1 MATKSM
7 VMDPYYPWVF
17 IVNTTQLVTPKK
29 INSET
34 AISMYTLH
42 AEIVY
47 WSGESTQYCSHQQAK
62 KRQKEQQAWI
72 APPGDWL
79 KNQL

>member
-1 MATKSM
+1 
-7 VMDPYYPWVF
+7 
-17 IVNTTQLVTPKK
+17 
-29 INSET
+29 
-34 AISMYTLH
+34 MYTLH

-47 WSGESTQYCSHQQAK
+47 WSGESTQYCSRQQAK

-79 KNQL
+79 KIQL